1 MIVDGNQLNH
11 KALMVKVQD
20 IDVVFEE
27 ADSTPEEK
35 RRRLNNAF
43 EILFGEINKVF
54 LRIKKEMQLVK
65 TKTKERETNGRKA

>member
-1 MIVDGNQLNH
+1 MG
-11 KALMVKVQD
+11 KVKD

-35 RRRLNNAF
+35 GRRLNNAF
-43 EILFGEINKVF
+43 EILFEEINKVF

-65 TKTKERETNGRKA
+65 TKTKERKTNGRKT

>member
-1 MIVDGNQLNH
+1 MG
-11 KALMVKVQD
+11 KVKD

-35 RRRLNNAF
+35 GRRLNNAF
-43 EILFGEINKVF
+43 EILFEEINKVF